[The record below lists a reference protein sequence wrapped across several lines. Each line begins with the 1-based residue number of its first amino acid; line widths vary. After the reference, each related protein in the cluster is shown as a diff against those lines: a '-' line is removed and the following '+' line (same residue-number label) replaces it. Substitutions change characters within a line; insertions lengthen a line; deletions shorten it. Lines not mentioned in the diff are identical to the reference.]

1 MSEKKLTTR
10 IQQKTDTKANW
21 DKATNF
27 VPLKGEYIYYSDLHK
42 VKVGDG
48 VTKVGSLPF
57 LADSDTHQ
65 SIKALNTNNTSAQ
78 TVSSSEAIAGSG
90 TINLHKVA
98 KTGSYNDLNNKP
110 ALATV
115 ATSGSYNDLSH
126 KPDLGAYL
134 PKAGG
139 TLTGVVKGGII
150 DVHPENDGTILSYY
164 TNDLAFLTQRGGSYT
179 MTNTTT
185 NKVLASSSNNNAATN
200 MFDGSPSYYNFSVS
214 AVTDTVVIVIKSPT
228 AYSWSTNGGI
238 GFGGAFW
245 RAKSVKIEMG
255 YSATNKGSA
264 QSPDSDVKWVTRINL
279 TNNGD
284 GIVYGDLSG
293 PGTADGG
300 TSSHTWSYMRLTL
313 SNFNG
318 TGPRI
323 AQIFTIN
330 FGSTGM
336 HHTFL
341 GLGGGTVYGGVD
353 VKGNLTSNG
362 SALLKSGKQTTTS
375 TADGGSNVYTFTDT
389 KGATSTFTVKNG
401 SKGSQGPQGPVGPAG
416 PTGATGA
423 TGPTGKTGPV
433 GPTGP
438 QGQGGAT
445 GPVGPTG
452 PTGAAAGFGTPTA
465 SVDAN
470 VGTPSVTVTASGSNT
485 SKVFNFT
492 FKNLKGQKGD
502 TGSQGPQ
509 GPQGPGGATGPVGP
523 TGKTGP
529 TGPTGAAAGFG
540 TPTASVDANV
550 GTPSVTVSA
559 TGGATAKVFNFAFK
573 NLKGNTGATGPTGKT
588 GPTGPTGPTGATG
601 SVAKLVVAGSGNIVT
616 DVDLDTS
623 TKVLTV
629 HKAKVLAAIATSG
642 SYSDLINKPNL
653 DAKAD
658 NHRHYKSGDSGRNS
672 GVYTYYKL
680 ASFPADNAGNSCSL
694 TVDGRVGGW
703 NKGNKGYLSMIISN
717 RDGISATGTLIGNAQ
732 LQDMCDLVVYTSG
745 ATSTNST
752 ATLYVKTY
760 SWFAFDLTLG
770 AMSGAE
776 DVYDGNGSKTT
787 PAGTLAWSLSANIG
801 KFLRVR
807 DNGDLWAGG
816 AVDISGNLTV
826 GGSALLKSG
835 KQTTTSTADGGS
847 NVYTFTDTKGA
858 TSTFTVKNGS
868 KGSQG
873 PQGPVGPTGP
883 GGGTGAV
890 GRTGKTGPTGP
901 VGLIGPKGPT
911 GPVGPTGPQ
920 GVPGVITILDLR

>member
-1 MSEKKLTTR
+1 MSDKILNTR
-10 IQQKTDTKANW
+10 VKQKIDTKANW
-21 DKATNF
+21 DKAVNF
-27 VPLKGEYIYYSDLHK
+27 VPLKGEIIVYSDLNK
-42 VKVGDG
+42 IKVGDG
-48 VTKVGSLPF
+48 AKKVGELPF
-57 LADSDTHQ
+57 LADNDTHQ

-139 TLTGVVKGGII
+139 SLSGVVKGGVI
-150 DVHPENDGTILSYY
+150 DVHPENGGTILSYY
-164 TNDLAFLTQRGGSYT
+164 TNDLAFLTQRGGSYI
-179 MTNTTT
+179 MTNTTKNT
-185 NKVLASSSNNNAATN
+185 VLASSSNNNAATN

-214 AVTDTVVIVIKSPT
+214 AVTDTVVIVIKAPT
-228 AYSWSTNGGI
+228 TYSWSTNGGI
-238 GFGGAFW
+238 GFGSMNW

-264 QSPDSDVKWVTRINL
+264 QSPDSDIKWVTRINQ
-279 TNNGD
+279 TNNGN
-284 GIVYGDLSG
+284 GIVYGNLSG
-293 PGTADGG
+293 PSTSEGG
-300 TSSHTWSYMRLTL
+300 TSSSTWSYMRLTL

-330 FGSTGM
+330 YGSTGM

-401 SKGSQGPQGPVGPAG
+401 SKGPTGPVGPTGPHGSVG

-445 GPVGPTG
+445 GPVGPTGPQGPRGETGTSGSQGPIGKTGPTG

-502 TGSQGPQ
+502 TGPQGPQ
-509 GPQGPGGATGPVGP
+509 GIQGPGGATGPVGP

-529 TGPTGAAAGFG
+529 TGP
-540 TPTASVDANV
+540 
-550 GTPSVTVSA
+550 
-559 TGGATAKVFNFAFK
+559 
-573 NLKGNTGATGPTGKT
+573 
-588 GPTGPTGPTGATG
+588 
-601 SVAKLVVAGSGNIVT
+601 
-616 DVDLDTS
+616 
-623 TKVLTV
+623 
-629 HKAKVLAAIATSG
+629 
-642 SYSDLINKPNL
+642 
-653 DAKAD
+653 
-658 NHRHYKSGDSGRNS
+658 
-672 GVYTYYKL
+672 
-680 ASFPADNAGNSCSL
+680 
-694 TVDGRVGGW
+694 
-703 NKGNKGYLSMIISN
+703 
-717 RDGISATGTLIGNAQ
+717 
-732 LQDMCDLVVYTSG
+732 
-745 ATSTNST
+745 
-752 ATLYVKTY
+752 
-760 SWFAFDLTLG
+760 
-770 AMSGAE
+770 
-776 DVYDGNGSKTT
+776 
-787 PAGTLAWSLSANIG
+787 
-801 KFLRVR
+801 
-807 DNGDLWAGG
+807 
-816 AVDISGNLTV
+816 
-826 GGSALLKSG
+826 
-835 KQTTTSTADGGS
+835 
-847 NVYTFTDTKGA
+847 
-858 TSTFTVKNGS
+858 
-868 KGSQG
+868 
-873 PQGPVGPTGP
+873 VGPT
-883 GGGTGAV
+883 
-890 GRTGKTGPTGP
+890 
-901 VGLIGPKGPT
+901 GPKGPT